1 MGSLKGSRFDLND
14 DWWNRSTIMESR
26 KRLQGGEY
34 TPLLTE
40 SRRREMRI
48 PTPTEGIRRR
58 REAGISSPAEV
69 MRNQRKELRSAAR
82 SRVSSAWESEAS
94 LASSSHEDGSR

>member
-1 MGSLKGSRFDLND
+1 
-14 DWWNRSTIMESR
+14 MESR

-34 TPLLTE
+34 TPLLSE
-40 SRRREMRI
+40 SRREMGI

-58 REAGISSPAEV
+58 RDAGISSPAEV
-69 MRNQRKELRSAAR
+69 MRNQMKELRSGAR

-94 LASSSHEDGSR
+94 LASSSHGGGGR